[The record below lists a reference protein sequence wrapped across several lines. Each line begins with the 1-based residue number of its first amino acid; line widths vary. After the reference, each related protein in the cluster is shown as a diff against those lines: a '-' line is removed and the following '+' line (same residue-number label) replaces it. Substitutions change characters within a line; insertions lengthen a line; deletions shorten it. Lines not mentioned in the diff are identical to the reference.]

1 MNVRIRL
8 RGQFLVV
15 DQNGPSRR
23 LPASTG
29 LANAANCSEGRQA
42 NCVTPLLYSANVR
55 AADVMQ

>member
-1 MNVRIRL
+1 M
-8 RGQFLVV
+8 VV